1 MSNKFWTGVKFAL
14 PISLIMWALF
24 VLLILSIFNATPA
37 HADETNPNAPTPV
50 TEWVYQGAAFADML
64 TTLDIKNHGPSC
76 SPGMMNIYGTGKPSV
91 CGGGLQEMNPILGT
105 HPSDGKIVGYFAATG
120 LLHWALTRELV
131 RENVP
136 APIVQT
142 WEGLGIALEVSMV
155 AHNYSIGLRAR
166 F

>member
-1 MSNKFWTGVKFAL
+1 MNSNRFFENGVALAMFAL
-14 PISLIMWALF
+14 L
-24 VLLILSIFNATPA
+24 ATFLCS
-37 HADETNPNAPTPV
+37 HAKADDTNPNAPTPV

-64 TTLDIKNHGPSC
+64 TTLDISRHPNL
-76 SPGMMNIYGTGKPSV
+76 V
-91 CGGGLQEMNPILGT
+91 EENPLMGQ
-105 HPSDGKIVGYFAATG
+105 HPSDGKVLGYFAATG
-120 LLHWALTRELV
+120 VLHYLVTRELV

-142 WEGLGIALEVSMV
+142 WEALGIGLEVGLV

>member
-1 MSNKFWTGVKFAL
+1 MNSNRLFENGVALAMFAL
-14 PISLIMWALF
+14 LAAFLCSQAK
-24 VLLILSIFNATPA
+24 
-37 HADETNPNAPTPV
+37 ADDTNPNAKTPV

-64 TTLDIKNHGPSC
+64 TTLDISKHPNL
-76 SPGMMNIYGTGKPSV
+76 V
-91 CGGGLQEMNPILGT
+91 EENPLMGQ
-105 HPSDGKIVGYFAATG
+105 HPSDGKVLGYFAATG
-120 LLHWALTRELV
+120 VLHYLVTRELV

-142 WEGLGIALEVSMV
+142 WEALGIGLEVGMV

>member
-1 MSNKFWTGVKFAL
+1 MSNKFFEGLKFAI
-14 PISLIMWALF
+14 PISLIMWALMI
-24 VLLILSIFNATPA
+24 LLVLSIFNAA

-50 TEWVYQGAAFADML
+50 TEWVYQGASFADML
-64 TTLDIKNHGPSC
+64 TTIDIAKHPKQ
-76 SPGMMNIYGTGKPSV
+76 YY
-91 CGGGLQEMNPILGT
+91 EFNPILGE
-105 HPSDGKIVGYFAATG
+105 HPSEGRVIGYFTTTHV
-120 LLHWALTRELV
+120 LHYLITRELV

-142 WEGLGIALEVSMV
+142 WEALGIGLEVGLV

>member
-1 MSNKFWTGVKFAL
+1 MNSNRFFENGVALAMFAL
-14 PISLIMWALF
+14 LAAFLCS
-24 VLLILSIFNATPA
+24 
-37 HADETNPNAPTPV
+37 HAKADDTNPNAPTPV

-64 TTLDIKNHGPSC
+64 TTLDIAKHPNL
-76 SPGMMNIYGTGKPSV
+76 V
-91 CGGGLQEMNPILGT
+91 EENPLMGQ
-105 HPSDGKIVGYFAATG
+105 HPSDGKVLGYFAATG
-120 LLHWALTRELV
+120 VLHYLVTRELV

-142 WEGLGIALEVSMV
+142 WEALGIGLEVGMV

>member
-1 MSNKFWTGVKFAL
+1 MSSKFCQDIKFTL
-14 PISLIMWALF
+14 PISLIMWALMILL
-24 VLLILSIFNATPA
+24 VLSMFNAA

-64 TTLDIKNHGPSC
+64 TTLDIAKHPNL
-76 SPGMMNIYGTGKPSV
+76 V
-91 CGGGLQEMNPILGT
+91 EENPLMGQ
-105 HPSDGKIVGYFAATG
+105 HPSDGKVLGYFAATG
-120 LLHWALTRELV
+120 ALHYLVTRELV

-142 WEGLGIALEVSMV
+142 WEALGIGLEVGMV

>member
-1 MSNKFWTGVKFAL
+1 MNSNRFFENGVALAMFAL
-14 PISLIMWALF
+14 LAAFLCS
-24 VLLILSIFNATPA
+24 
-37 HADETNPNAPTPV
+37 HAKADDTNPNAPTPV

-64 TTLDIKNHGPSC
+64 TTLDISRHPNL
-76 SPGMMNIYGTGKPSV
+76 V
-91 CGGGLQEMNPILGT
+91 EENPLMGQ
-105 HPSDGKIVGYFAATG
+105 HPSDGKVLGYFAATG
-120 LLHWALTRELV
+120 VLHYLVTRELV

-142 WEGLGIALEVSMV
+142 WEALGIGLEVGMV

>member
-1 MSNKFWTGVKFAL
+1 MEFFRGLKFVL
-14 PISLIMWALF
+14 PISLIMWLLL
-24 VLLILSIFNATPA
+24 VLLMLAVTGRA

-64 TTLDIKNHGPSC
+64 TTLDISRHPNL
-76 SPGMMNIYGTGKPSV
+76 V
-91 CGGGLQEMNPILGT
+91 EENPLMGQ
-105 HPSDGKIVGYFAATG
+105 HPSDGRVLGYFAATG
-120 LLHWALTRELV
+120 VLHYLVTRELV

-142 WEGLGIALEVSMV
+142 WEALGIGLEVGMV
-155 AHNYSIGLRAR
+155 AHNYSIGLRAN